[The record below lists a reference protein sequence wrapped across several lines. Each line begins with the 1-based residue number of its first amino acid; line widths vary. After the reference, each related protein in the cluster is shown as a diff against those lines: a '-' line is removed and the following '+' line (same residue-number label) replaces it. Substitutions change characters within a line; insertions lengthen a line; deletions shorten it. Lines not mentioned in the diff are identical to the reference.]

1 MRMQER
7 AAATVSRVHIS
18 LQRDGDI
25 LSQARGDLDK
35 KIREIRSAIVVY
47 RFPYLIAG
55 IT

>member
-1 MRMQER
+1 MRIQER
-7 AAATVSRVHIS
+7 AAASVPRVHIS

-25 LSQARGDLDK
+25 LLRARGDLDK

-47 RFPYLIAG
+47 RFLSLITG